1 MGKNLIVTV
10 KIAIDASIETVW
22 DALINPL
29 IVAKYML
36 GAKQESKFIAN
47 SPITW
52 TKNLNGKTFMDHGT
66 ILKISKNKLFKYS
79 HYSPVSGK
87 LDTLENYAVVTIQL
101 IRNNKSIMLKLES
114 DNNTS
119 LTEKMNTKKI
129 WHYYLMGLKI
139 LCEM

>member
-1 MGKNLIVTV
+1 MRKNLIVTL

-22 DALINPL
+22 DALVNPV
-29 IVAKYML
+29 IVSKYML
-36 GAKQESKFIAN
+36 GAKQESKFITN

-66 ILKISKNKLFKYS
+66 ILKISKNKLLKYS

-87 LDTLENYAVVTIQL
+87 TDTLENYAVVTIQL
-101 IRNNKSIMLKLES
+101 IRSNGSVMLKLES
-114 DNNTS
+114 DNNDS
-119 LTEKMNTKKI
+119 LAEKMNTKNI
-129 WHYYLMGLKI
+129 WNYYLLGLRI

>member
-1 MGKNLIVTV
+1 MTKKLIVTL

-22 DALINPL
+22 DALVNPV

-36 GAKQESKFIAN
+36 GAKQESKFMTN

-52 TKNLNGKTFMDHGT
+52 TKNLNGNAFMDHGT
-66 ILKISKNKLFKYS
+66 ILKVSKNKLLKYS

-87 LDTLENYAVVTIQL
+87 TDILENYAVVTIQL
-101 IRNNKSIMLKLES
+101 IRTNGSAMLKLES
-114 DNNTS
+114 DNNDS
-119 LTEKMNTKKI
+119 LAEKMDTKKI
-129 WHYYLMGLKI
+129 WKYYMSGLKI